1 MNVIT
6 DIASQGLTGAL
17 AEQARTLTYG
27 DLPHE
32 VRAIARQCVL
42 DYVACTL
49 AGAKEELADILLAE
63 MREQGGAPAATVIG
77 HAERGNELLRI
88 QSEQMCARRRG
99 TEAAKRAGGVKAE
112 HVVVAGRQQQA
123 ESALQFI
130 ARDERG
136 QHIAPG
142 AAALLGQ
149 REQRRQQHDRRM
161 SRHRQIDVVE
171 IERVRRGAVDQ
182 RGRQHR

>member
-63 MREQGGAPAATVIG
+63 MREQGGAPASV
-77 HAERGNELLRI
+77 
-88 QSEQMCARRRG
+88 
-99 TEAAKRAGGVKAE
+99 
-112 HVVVAGRQQQA
+112 QA
-123 ESALQFI
+123 
-130 ARDERG
+130 
-136 QHIAPG
+136 
-142 AAALLGQ
+142 
-149 REQRRQQHDRRM
+149 M
-161 SRHRQIDVVE
+161 
-171 IERVRRGAVDQ
+171 
-182 RGRQHR
+182 